1 MRLCANVPMQ
11 HAIRTSLEGYQSIND
26 LISPGGR
33 LLEQRDRA
41 YELITQIPGISCVK
55 PKGAMYLFPK
65 IDIKRHNI
73 KDDQK
78 MVLDFLIQ
86 EKVLL
91 VQGSGFNWPKPDH
104 FRIVILPHI
113 KDLEMAIGRFE
124 RFLSSY
130 SQ

>member
-1 MRLCANVPMQ
+1 MQ
-11 HAIRTSLEGYQSIND
+11 HAIQTALGGYQSINE
-26 LISPGGR
+26 LILPGGR

-41 YELITQIPGISCVK
+41 WEMINQIPGVSCVK

-65 IDIKRHNI
+65 IDTKKYSI

-78 MVLDFLIQ
+78 MVFDFLVQ

-104 FRIVILPHI
+104 FRIVSLPHVE
-113 KDLEMAIGRFE
+113 DLEIAISRFE
-124 RFLSSY
+124 RFLSTY

>member
-1 MRLCANVPMQ
+1 M
-11 HAIRTSLEGYQSIND
+11 
-26 LISPGGR
+26 
-33 LLEQRDRA
+33 
-41 YELITQIPGISCVK
+41 K

-65 IDIKRHNI
+65 IDTKMYPI

-78 MVLDFLIQ
+78 MVLDFLVQ

-104 FRIVILPHI
+104 FRIVTLPHVEN
-113 KDLEMAIGRFE
+113 LEIAISRFE
-124 RFLSSY
+124 RFITTY

>member
-1 MRLCANVPMQ
+1 MGV
-11 HAIRTSLEGYQSIND
+11 IN
-26 LISPGGR
+26 
-33 LLEQRDRA
+33 
-41 YELITQIPGISCVK
+41 QIPGISCVK

-65 IDIKRHNI
+65 IDTKMYPI

-78 MVLDFLIQ
+78 MVLDFLVQ

-104 FRIVILPHI
+104 FRIVTLPHVE
-113 KDLEMAIGRFE
+113 DLEIAISRFE
-124 RFLSSY
+124 RFITTY

>member
-1 MRLCANVPMQ
+1 
-11 HAIRTSLEGYQSIND
+11 IN
-26 LISPGGR
+26 
-33 LLEQRDRA
+33 
-41 YELITQIPGISCVK
+41 QIPGISCVK

-65 IDIKRHNI
+65 IDTKMYPI

-78 MVLDFLIQ
+78 MVLDFLVQ

-104 FRIVILPHI
+104 FRIVTLPHVE
-113 KDLEMAIGRFE
+113 DLEIAISRFK
-124 RFLSSY
+124 RFITTY